1 MFGYEY
7 VLSIDHEDTL
17 MSPDEGLTKAA
28 AFLTQ
33 IVIRDQPTAPWWV

>member
-1 MFGYEY
+1 
-7 VLSIDHEDTL
+7 

-28 AFLTQ
+28 GFLNQ